1 MGSSGALSGLLGGAG
16 RVGTGAASE
25 PEIGRVEDSYGCLVV
40 CFSGLPGGH
49 GDQGAAELGSAGH
62 RAWAAISGRRWG
74 MASTSLGES
83 AGRVRNRLLRAPLQ
97 VGGVAVGAVRAGNR
111 CRAVHIRRVALPR
124 SRPECAMSA
133 VRGRAVF
140 RLQFRQSSCLVRRH
154 CSM

>member
-62 RAWAAISGRRWG
+62 RAWAVVSGRWRD
-74 MASTSLGES
+74 MASASMGES
-83 AGRVRNRLLRAPLQ
+83 AGRVRSSAP
-97 VGGVAVGAVRAGNR
+97 GAPYRPGPPR
-111 CRAVHIRRVALPR
+111 CRRRSGSEPKIHAKQLIASTLR
-124 SRPECAMSA
+124 
-133 VRGRAVF
+133 
-140 RLQFRQSSCLVRRH
+140 CLDQVQDA
-154 CSM
+154 